1 MKRHR
6 ISTKPF
12 QKRVE
17 DMVKN
22 LEASFKQEDSLTR
35 KEIICY
41 VVFCI
46 GIGIGLNL
54 NLIMIYVGYPLDLCG
69 LTPLGNAH
77 CSLRI
82 LQRIR
87 PRIRTRIRPSIRLHF
102 IFCNPYTCHPCGNDC
117 AHVQKRN
124 NCILLDV
131 FPFDTYCDVK
141 LLYLFE

>member
-69 LTPLGNAH
+69 LTPLGNALYEF
-77 CSLRI
+77 CKGFV
-82 LQRIR
+82 QGFVQGFV
-87 PRIRTRIRPSIRLHF
+87 PSIRLHF

>member
-35 KEIICY
+35 KEIIFY

-54 NLIMIYVGYPLDLCG
+54 NLIMMYVGYPLDLCG
-69 LTPLGNAH
+69 LTLLGNALYEF
-77 CSLRI
+77 CKGFVQGFVQGLVQVSVSI
-82 LQRIR
+82 LYFVI
-87 PRIRTRIRPSIRLHF
+87 PI
-102 IFCNPYTCHPCGNDC
+102 
-117 AHVQKRN
+117 HVIHVEMTALMYKN
-124 NCILLDV
+124 GTIAFYLTFFLLIPIV
-131 FPFDTYCDVK
+131 T
-141 LLYLFE
+141 